1 MIEVSSFREVLVQ
14 CAVLAVLGA
23 LLVPLVHL
31 LRFRKSALSISR
43 PRESSLWA
51 LAAIGVG
58 WMLVISLFLVAAG
71 NGTSESEDSQD
82 VSPTN
87 AEDVVGQLLVALI
100 AVGPALIVM
109 RGRGESL
116 ASAGVSAKNLGRS
129 SAVGVLLISA
139 FVIWHSLVPG
149 GGEAISPARMTR
161 VWPLLQFTVVGF
173 AEEFAFRGYLQT
185 RLVAWLGQYRGWIL
199 ASVLMA
205 MGHIGHRVAGLRMGG
220 GEALISSASLIPI
233 SLFLGYVM
241 LRTQNIVAPA
251 LLHTAI
257 NWLDL

>member
-14 CAVLAVLGA
+14 CAVLVVLGA
-23 LLVPLVHL
+23 LLVPLVRL
-31 LRFRKSALSISR
+31 LRFRQSAPSISR
-43 PRESSLWA
+43 PRASSLWA

-58 WMLVISLFLVAAG
+58 WMLAMSLFFVAAG
-71 NGTSESEDSQD
+71 NGPIESGDSQD
-82 VSPTN
+82 VSCAN
-87 AEDVVGQLLVALI
+87 AEDVVGQLVVALI

-109 RGRGESL
+109 RRRRESL
-116 ASAGVSAKNLGRS
+116 ASAGVSVNNLGRS

-139 FVIWHSLVPG
+139 FVIWCSLITG
-149 GGEAISPARMTR
+149 GCEAISAARMTR
-161 VWPLLQFTVVGF
+161 VWALLQFTVVGF
-173 AEEFAFRGYLQT
+173 AEEFAYRGYLQT

-205 MGHIGHRVAGLRMGG
+205 MGHIGHRVAALGMGG

-241 LRTQNIVAPA
+241 LRTQSIIAPA